1 MKLSILLKKYK
12 TIDIQSLNKKVK
24 NFEMPKFIVLLEQRT
39 DQIDEQIFE
48 IIDSFSSFETFKR
61 IMLENKLYLLD

>member
-12 TIDIQSLNKKVK
+12 IIDIQSLNKKVK

>member
-1 MKLSILLKKYK
+1 MKLSILQKKYK
-12 TIDIQSLNKKVK
+12 TIDIQSLNKRVK
-24 NFEMPKFIVLLEQRT
+24 NFEMPKFIALLQHKT